1 MSSNMRSLS
10 TTDRPAVFCIVSGI
24 ADQVSAPNAPQR
36 FDYTCSVREAETA
49 LVLGPQM
56 RDLDSVFRELT
67 ADAKAARDFIPT
79 SALNDHPAQRRIG
92 YERRGADR
100 IGRFFIRLVVLARD
114 YLARG
119 GTLPH
124 GRVSADSRQA
134 IRLVTEKDVCDFFHQ

>member
-67 ADAKAARDFIPT
+67 ADAKATRDFIPV
-79 SALNDHPAQRRIG
+79 SSFHDHPAQRRIG
-92 YERRGADR
+92 HERRGADR
-100 IGRFFIRLVVLARD
+100 IGRFFVCVVVLARD
-114 YLARG
+114 YFASRR
-119 GTLPH
+119 TLP
-124 GRVSADSRQA
+124 DSR
-134 IRLVTEKDVCDFFHQ
+134 